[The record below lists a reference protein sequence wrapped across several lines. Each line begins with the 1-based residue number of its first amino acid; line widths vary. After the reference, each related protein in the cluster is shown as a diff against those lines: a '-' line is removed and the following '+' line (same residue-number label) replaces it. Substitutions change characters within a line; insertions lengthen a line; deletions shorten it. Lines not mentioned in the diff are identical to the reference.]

1 MRSVDDDRDGVRQ
14 LVEKYELRD
23 WQAEAL
29 TAWVGKSRRGAIEA
43 VTGAGKTRLGVA
55 AIDMALNQGYNA
67 LVIVPTIEL
76 MNQWTTELSRW
87 FGSATIARLGG
98 DYKEWFDK
106 RHRIVTGVV
115 QSAAKCNDEE
125 NRLYGDRAPNRLLVA
140 DEVHRYAAESWSKA
154 LTPNYKMRLGLTAT
168 YERTDYRHEEV
179 LDEYFG
185 GVIYRLWYDRALEDK
200 IIADFDIAMVSVDL
214 TIGERGRYDKAQDE
228 YAEAR
233 AGLSQYVNFD
243 GPRHK
248 VDRRIQQLASLDD
261 DSRENRLAKKYLRT
275 SRERQRLAASA
286 SGKLEVL
293 RAISDAYASSKRTL
307 IFTMTQE
314 AAREAAIAAATEKSP
329 ARAVYSD
336 LDKDERAHALRA
348 FKDGSVSSLAAPRIL
363 DEGVDVPEADLG
375 IILAMNRS
383 QRQFVQRLGRIIRLK
398 KDGRRAQLVVVYAQ
412 RTVEDPY
419 FGTNG
424 DKHLRRVFPFAWRF
438 GRFTFDNQ
446 RKELIEFLDLGRLRN
461 KWRDNPHA
469 MQSAKRGAASVRTGR
484 SSAKSSVNRVALE
497 RTSLEKASTT
507 PTQRVKE
514 TSTTPQL
521 HPTKEMPKSRAAEVL
536 ARAIS
541 EGTIV
546 NGALVRCIAAGGDI
560 DKPLLTGNLR
570 SDGRVVHNG
579 NQVESLERAARAV
592 TRQRLDWLEAFSMW
606 RLSDGTRLV
615 DVVDQDS
622 LHTALSASTSPDP
635 STQTAPAVPKLQE
648 ETEAPD
654 VTIHLGS
661 ILRRALRMEFID
673 PGDRLEA
680 LDVGGAAL
688 AAGEVVE
695 RGRIRRDDSN
705 ELVSL
710 EDFVA
715 DAFGEPIPEFARR
728 LRIVGGPTLAAL
740 AMVVGEEQHG
750 PGMPRHEG
758 LKKAQPAANRSG
770 EKTPKRQRG

>member
-1 MRSVDDDRDGVRQ
+1 MRSVDDDRDRVRQ
-14 LVEKYELRD
+14 LVEKFQLRE
-23 WQAEAL
+23 WQGEAL
-29 TAWVGKSRRGAIEA
+29 AAWLGKSRQGVIEA

-55 AIDMALNQGYNA
+55 AIDMALNQGYKA

-76 MNQWTTELSRW
+76 MNQWTTELSKW

-98 DYKEWFDK
+98 GYREWFDK
-106 RHRIVTGVV
+106 RQRVVIGVA
-115 QSAAKCNDEE
+115 QSVAKRNDEE
-125 NRLYGDRAPNRLLVA
+125 NRLYGDRAEDRLLVA

-154 LTPNYKMRLGLTAT
+154 LTPNYSMRLGLTAT
-168 YERTDYRHEEV
+168 YERTDFRHEEV

-185 GVIYRLWYDRALEDK
+185 KVIYQLWYDRALKDK

-233 AGLSQYVNFD
+233 AGLSLYVHFD

-248 VDRRIQQLASLDD
+248 VDRRIEQLASLDD
-261 DSRENRLAKKYLRT
+261 DSPENRLAKKYQRT

-412 RTVEDPY
+412 RTVEDP
-419 FGTNG
+419 NVVDDG
-424 DKHLRRVFPFAWRF
+424 DKHLRLVLPFAWRF

-446 RKELIEFLDLGRLRN
+446 KRELIEFLDLARQKNQARDNPYKKEPAPPDSADIVAAAISAGAIPIDAQVHCFAGADGSNPGRLQGRLR
-461 KWRDNPHA
+461 R
-469 MQSAKRGAASVRTGR
+469 
-484 SSAKSSVNRVALE
+484 
-497 RTSLEKASTT
+497 
-507 PTQRVKE
+507 
-514 TSTTPQL
+514 
-521 HPTKEMPKSRAAEVL
+521 
-536 ARAIS
+536 
-541 EGTIV
+541 
-546 NGALVRCIAAGGDI
+546 
-560 DKPLLTGNLR
+560 
-570 SDGRVVHNG
+570 DGRVIQNG
-579 NQVESLERAARAV
+579 NQVESLESAAGMALGQEIDWV
-592 TRQRLDWLEAFSMW
+592 TALSMW
-606 RLSDGTRLV
+606 KLDDGTSLV
-615 DVVDQDS
+615 DVVVKASRRDPFAESNSPASNTVAEMAEVPPQPPAAEVTMD
-622 LHTALSASTSPDP
+622 LGALFRK
-635 STQTAPAVPKLQE
+635 V
-648 ETEAPD
+648 
-654 VTIHLGS
+654 
-661 ILRRALRMEFID
+661 LRMEFID

-680 LDVGGAAL
+680 IDSRGSVLAVGEVKPLGKIQRDNSETGITLQEFMTEAFGEYSSEYADQLRVVGGPSLAAL
-688 AAGEVVE
+688 AAVVAEEAE
-695 RGRIRRDDSN
+695 RPDLPR
-705 ELVSL
+705 
-710 EDFVA
+710 
-715 DAFGEPIPEFARR
+715 PERFFRPAPSAR
-728 LRIVGGPTLAAL
+728 
-740 AMVVGEEQHG
+740 
-750 PGMPRHEG
+750 
-758 LKKAQPAANRSG
+758 KKTRKKSRG
-770 EKTPKRQRG
+770 QRG